1 MANHSQQQNT
11 TSFFPLFSAS
21 ECTAWLTVF
30 GMEAVAIVTLN
41 ALAIIV
47 YRKERSLRRRSM
59 YLVIN
64 QAVAD
69 MLVAGCV
76 IIESFGL
83 GSSCKFWTSF
93 NSSNVLSGIVTYVWL
108 LFIPVASVTNLAS
121 ISLERMHATIRPFK
135 HRLVKKNRFGAAVA
149 AVWIITG
156 FCSAIA
162 VLVVLYGFTIKLRR
176 GLLTLYLMY
185 FSFCFLI
192 ILVSYS
198 SIAIKIMHGNQPHHH
213 GATRRER
220 KLTKTLFIVT
230 VVSLLLTQ
238 PYIISWILDLLIE
251 SSHTFAAISLG
262 TRIRLSYSFRLLFWA
277 NSLVNPV
284 CYAFK
289 IPEFRRALFFF
300 LRCTFQP
307 QPERVFPLNEM

>member
-41 ALAIIV
+41 ALTIIV
-47 YRKERSLRRRSM
+47 YMKGCSLRRGSM

-76 IIESFGL
+76 IIECSGL
-83 GSSCKFWTSF
+83 GSHCKFWTSF
-93 NSSNVLSGIVTYVWL
+93 NTSNVLSIIVANVWF
-108 LFIPVASVTNLAS
+108 LFIPAASVTNLAV
-121 ISLERMHATIRPFK
+121 ISLERMHATFRPFK
-135 HRLVKKNRFGAAVA
+135 HRLVKKKMFGAAVA
-149 AVWIITG
+149 GVWITIG

-162 VLVVLYGFTIKLRR
+162 GLVLLYRFTIKLGRV
-176 GLLTLYLMY
+176 LSTLYLTY
-185 FSFCFLI
+185 FSFCLLI
-192 ILVSYS
+192 IVVSYS
-198 SIAIKIMHGNQPHHH
+198 SIAIKIYGNQPHHH
-213 GATRRER
+213 GATSGER

-238 PYIISWILDLLIE
+238 PYVIFRILNLE
-251 SSHTFAAISLG
+251 SSHTFTAISLQ
-262 TRIRLSYSFRLLFWA
+262 TFFRLSYSLDFLFWA

-284 CYAFK
+284 CYAFR

>member
-1 MANHSQQQNT
+1 MANHSQQQNI
-11 TSFFPLFSAS
+11 TSFFPLFRAS
-21 ECTAWLTVF
+21 ECIAWLTVF
-30 GMEAVAIVTLN
+30 AMEAVAIVTLN

-47 YRKERSLRRRSM
+47 YMKERSLRRRSL

-64 QAVAD
+64 QAIAE

-76 IIESFGL
+76 IIECSDL
-83 GSSCKFWTSF
+83 GSNCRFWTSF
-93 NSSNVLSGIVTYVWL
+93 NSSNLPSGIVTYVWL
-108 LFIPVASVTNLAS
+108 LIIPVVSVTNLAG

-135 HRLVKKNRFGAAVA
+135 HRLIKKNKFGAAVA
-149 AVWIITG
+149 AVWITTG

-162 VLVVLYGFTIKLRR
+162 VLLVLYGFTIKLER

-198 SIAIKIMHGNQPHHH
+198 SIAIKIMYGNQPHHP
-213 GATRRER
+213 GTTSRER

-238 PYIISWILDLLIE
+238 PYIISWMDSPFTNRVITHFSHFAWNKVSVILVF
-251 SSHTFAAISLG
+251 S
-262 TRIRLSYSFRLLFWA
+262 
-277 NSLVNPV
+277 
-284 CYAFK
+284 
-289 IPEFRRALFFF
+289 FFF
-300 LRCTFQP
+300 FILGQLSCQSS
-307 QPERVFPLNEM
+307 LLCI

>member
-30 GMEAVAIVTLN
+30 GMEAVALVTLN

-83 GSSCKFWTSF
+83 GGSCKFWTSF
-93 NSSNVLSGIVTYVWL
+93 NSSNLLSGIVTYVWL
-108 LFIPVASVTNLAS
+108 LFIPVASVTNLAA

-135 HRLVKKNRFGAAVA
+135 HRLIKKNKFAAAVA

-162 VLVVLYGFTIKLRR
+162 VLVVLYGLTIKLRR

-198 SIAIKIMHGNQPHHH
+198 SIAIKIMHGDQPHHY

-238 PYIISWILDLLIE
+238 PYVIFRILNLE
-251 SSHTFAAISLG
+251 SSHTFTAISLQ
-262 TRIRLSYSFRLLFWA
+262 TFFRLSYSLDFLFWA

-284 CYAFK
+284 CYAFR
-289 IPEFRRALFFF
+289 IPEFRRALFLF
-300 LRCTFQP
+300 LRCIFQK
-307 QPERVFPLNEM
+307 QPAQVFPLNEM

>member
-11 TSFFPLFSAS
+11 TLFFPLFSAS

-41 ALAIIV
+41 ALTIIV
-47 YRKERSLRRRSM
+47 YMKGCSLRRGSM

-76 IIESFGL
+76 IIESSGL
-83 GSSCKFWTSF
+83 GGNCKFWTSF

-108 LFIPVASVTNLAS
+108 LFIPVASVTNLAA

-135 HRLVKKNRFGAAVA
+135 HRLIKKNKFGAAVA

-156 FCSAIA
+156 FCLAVA
-162 VLVVLYGFTIKLRR
+162 VLVVLYGVTIKLGR

-185 FSFCFLI
+185 FLFCFLI
-192 ILVSYS
+192 IVVSYS
-198 SIAIKIMHGNQPHHH
+198 SIAIKIMYGNQPHHH
-213 GATRRER
+213 CVTSRER

-238 PYIISWILDLLIE
+238 PYIISWILHLLIE

-262 TRIRLSYSFRLLFWA
+262 TRIRLSYSFRVLFWA

-289 IPEFRRALFFF
+289 ITEFRRALFFF
-300 LRCTFQP
+300 LRCTFQQ
-307 QPERVFPLNEM
+307 QPARIFPLNEM